1 MSYVLYN
8 VKVDFENKKLNTNPI
23 SMNKH
28 LTRILKFDIFMFI
41 LELSLF

>member
-8 VKVDFENKKLNTNPI
+8 VKVDFENKKLNKNSI